1 MTNTYTYEVTTYDM
15 RKLLFSK
22 TAHLTLINY
31 PSNDQSF
38 DTKPVVCG
46 NGKNS
51 LSFDSCT

>member
-1 MTNTYTYEVTTYDM
+1 M

-38 DTKPVVCG
+38 DAKPVVYG
-46 NGKNS
+46 NSKNS
-51 LSFDSCT
+51 LSFDSGT